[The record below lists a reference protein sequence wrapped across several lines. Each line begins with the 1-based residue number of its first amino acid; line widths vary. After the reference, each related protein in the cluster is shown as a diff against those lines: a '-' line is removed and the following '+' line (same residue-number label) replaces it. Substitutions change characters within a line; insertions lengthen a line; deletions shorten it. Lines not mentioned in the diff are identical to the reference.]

1 MCGIFAL
8 LGAGVESEVGDFTNG
23 TDRGPEGSRQTI
35 VVRVK
40 DQLGAVGGIKLGF
53 HLLSING
60 YRKKG
65 SCQPIEVDGIHI
77 VCNGEIYN
85 WRKLYATLGIT
96 ESRTESDSEV
106 IIHLYKRFGIGYT
119 LQALDGVFAFV
130 LVDTNKH
137 VAYAAR
143 DAYGVR
149 PLFWSTQEGV
159 PLSQLGIR
167 RSVLFASEL
176 KMLVSSKVREHPFV
190 VATRKDPK
198 QFPPGSYV
206 EIKPDG
212 EYGGSPLWSYVEV
225 SEPVVFSRI
234 CGTLL
239 DLWGQNARFRFYPS
253 VDSHMFALGLIRGSL
268 QDAVYKRVA
277 NTDRPIAC
285 LLSGGLDSSLIAA
298 LVSQRATRPIS
309 TWSIG
314 LKGSVDLQY
323 ANIVADHIGSDH
335 HSIEVEEDEFLAAI
349 RPVIRAIESYD
360 TTTVRASV
368 GNWLVAK
375 YIRENSDAKVIFN
388 GDGADE
394 VCGGY
399 LYFHCAPN
407 ALAFDY
413 ECRRLLGEI
422 HYFDVLRSDRSVS
435 AHGLEARTPFLDRLF
450 VQAYMSIPVNLRY
463 HVGRGEPEKG
473 LLRSAFSGTG
483 LLPESVIWRT
493 KEAFSDGVSKETRSW
508 FSIIQD
514 YARTVAEPLSCEG
527 TESTGLDYEKAL
539 YKRIFL
545 EYYPQSCDVIPHLWM
560 PRFIDAED
568 ASARTLAVY
577 KRVHESVASC

>member
-8 LGAGVESEVGDFTNG
+8 LGADVESEIGDFTKG
-23 TDRGPEGSRQTI
+23 RARGPEGSRQTI
-35 VVRVK
+35 VVKTMDSQGR
-40 DQLGAVGGIKLGF
+40 VGGIKLGF

-60 YRKKG
+60 YRKRG

-85 WRKLYATLGIT
+85 WRKLYDILEIKEA
-96 ESRTESDSEV
+96 RTESDSEV
-106 IIHLYKRFGIGYT
+106 IVHLYKRFGIDYT

-159 PLSQLGIR
+159 PQTETKGNVI
-167 RSVLFASEL
+167 FGSEL
-176 KMLVSSKVREHPFV
+176 KMLTDSSV
-190 VATRKDPK
+190 VTTKKGPY

-206 EIKPDG
+206 EIHPKKSQVG
-212 EYGGSPLWSYVEV
+212 PLWASPKV
-225 SEPVVFSRI
+225 SNPIVFARM
-234 CGTLL
+234 CGTCR
-239 DLWGQNARFRFYPS
+239 DLWGQAGAFRFFPS
-253 VDSHMFALGLIRGSL
+253 VDTHLFALGLIRGSL
-268 QDAVYKRVA
+268 QEAVYKRVA

-285 LLSGGLDSSLIAA
+285 LLSGGLDSSLVAA
-298 LVSQRATRPIS
+298 LVAKRVNRPIS

-323 ANIVADHIGSDH
+323 ANLVADHIGSDH
-335 HSIEVEEDEFLAAI
+335 HNVEVEEGEFLEAI
-349 RPVIRAIESYD
+349 RPVIKAIESYD

-368 GNWLVAK
+368 GNWLIAK
-375 YIRENSDAKVIFN
+375 YIREHSDAKVVFN

-407 ALAFDY
+407 ALAFDH

-435 AHGLEARTPFLDRLF
+435 AHGLEARTPFLDRFF
-450 VQAYMSIPVNLRY
+450 VQAYMSIPVDLRY
-463 HVGRGEPEKG
+463 HVGRREPEKG

-483 LLPESVIWRT
+483 LLPESIIWRT
-493 KEAFSDGVSKETRSW
+493 KEAFSDGVSKKARSW

-514 YARTVAEPLSCEG
+514 YARTVVAPLSCAG
-527 TESTGLDYEKAL
+527 TEATGLDYEKAL
-539 YKRIFL
+539 YKSIFL
-545 EYYPQSCDVIPHLWM
+545 EYYPESQDVIPHLWM
-560 PRFIDAED
+560 PRFIAAED

-577 KRVHESVASC
+577 KRVHQSVASC